1 MRRIVAALTLGLL
14 LVARP
19 AAAWWDEPDYGYDG
33 WDVPAYDVPAPDQG
47 PVYEAEPPEPWTV
60 AAEKGLYRVDEVYV
74 GSSVSTSGLRT
85 TYSTT
90 TASADPGTAA
100 RLIADVGAGVATGHE
115 AELSNE
121 RTIRSDGR
129 YVGGQLYQ
137 NFVWNGRDWEHDK
150 YVFFQ
155 NDSELASLPAIA
167 EPPTALVEPPRAPA
181 LVEPPRAPALETTP
195 VTVADQPPTRDDPP
209 APVVREPRED
219 PLSPPS
225 VPTAPPAAPSAS
237 APPRVTRAAIALAPQ
252 ADTLGQIEVL
262 RGRAVRLWMRAFV
275 DGVPAAVTGWQ
286 LRSGE
291 VTAIGPVGAAGED
304 PFVGTWERV
313 SSASAPFVLTFDV
326 AVSVPAEGTRIVPAT
341 IAVVVRSPAIVE

>member
-14 LVARP
+14 LAARP
-19 AAAWWDEPDYGYDG
+19 AAAWWDESDYGYDG
-33 WDVPAYDVPAPDQG
+33 WDVPAYDAPAPDQG
-47 PVYEAEPPEPWTV
+47 PVYDAGPRDPWTV
-60 AAEKGLYRVDEVYV
+60 AAEEGRYRVNEVYV
-74 GSSVSTSGLRT
+74 GSEISTSGLRT

-100 RLIADVGAGVATGHE
+100 QLIADVGAGVASGHD

-121 RTIRSDGR
+121 RAIRSDGR
-129 YVGGQLYQ
+129 YVAGQVYE
-137 NFVWNGRDWEHDK
+137 NFVWSGRDWEHDK

-155 NDSELASLPAIA
+155 NDSELASLPAIP
-167 EPPTALVEPPRAPA
+167 EPPAAV
-181 LVEPPRAPALETTP
+181 VEPPRAPALETTP
-195 VTVADQPPTRDDPP
+195 VAVSDQPQTRDGPP

-225 VPTAPPAAPSAS
+225 GPIAPPTAPSAS
-237 APPRVTRAAIALAPQ
+237 APPRVARAAIALAPQ
-252 ADTLGQIEVL
+252 ADSLGQIEVL

-275 DGVPAAVTGWQ
+275 DGAPAAVTGWQ

-291 VTAIGPVGAAGED
+291 VTAIGPVGAAGDD

-313 SSASAPFVLTFDV
+313 TSASAPFVLTFDV